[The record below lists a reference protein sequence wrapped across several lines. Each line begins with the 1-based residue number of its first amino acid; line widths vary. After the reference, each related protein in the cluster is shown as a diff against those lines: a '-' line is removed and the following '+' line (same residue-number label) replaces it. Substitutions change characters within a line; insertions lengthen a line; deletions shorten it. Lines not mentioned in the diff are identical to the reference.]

1 MSLVRDTIY
10 AFVGLK
16 RLVSFQDNWR
26 ECFDVSADGVLRSF
40 WAAALAIP
48 VFVYVGAGFAHMG
61 AELGAVRPPS
71 RLWLDIVEYARIWL
85 VFPIVAAL
93 ISLYFSRS
101 AFLSV
106 WLVVHNWAVLA
117 LFSIQAIV
125 VTIYLSGVLPMG
137 AALAFFVLPYHFIRL
152 GLHWRVATA
161 SLNISWGAGAAAA
174 SLHVI
179 VDLLAITALAVLTT
193 PSEPAPA
200 ESQST
205 EIVIPASSE

>member
-16 RLVSFQDNWR
+16 RLVNFQDNWR
-26 ECFDVSADGVLRSF
+26 ECFDVSADGVFRSF
-40 WAAALAIP
+40 WVAALAIP

-61 AELGAVRPPS
+61 AELGAIRNPIPMG
-71 RLWLDIVEYARIWL
+71 LQIVEYARIWF
-85 VFPIVAAL
+85 VFPIIAVL
-93 ISLYFSRS
+93 ISLYFTRS
-101 AFLSV
+101 ELLSV

-117 LFSIQAIV
+117 LFSLQAII
-125 VTIYLSGVLPMG
+125 VTLYLAGVLPLA

-193 PSEPAPA
+193 PTEPAPIDT
-200 ESQST
+200 QST
-205 EIVIPASSE
+205 EVVISVSSE